1 MIFFIWS
8 STMSDESQQSKS
20 TKPLARRIALGIGV
34 AMHDIALGAAIG
46 VLIGRKQK
54 NKNAA

>member
-1 MIFFIWS
+1 
-8 STMSDESQQSKS
+8 MSDESQQSKS

>member
-1 MIFFIWS
+1 
-8 STMSDESQQSKS
+8 MSDESQQSKS
-20 TKPLARRIALGIGV
+20 TNPLARRIALGIGV
-34 AMHDIALGAAIG
+34 AMHDIAIGVGVGLALGAAIG